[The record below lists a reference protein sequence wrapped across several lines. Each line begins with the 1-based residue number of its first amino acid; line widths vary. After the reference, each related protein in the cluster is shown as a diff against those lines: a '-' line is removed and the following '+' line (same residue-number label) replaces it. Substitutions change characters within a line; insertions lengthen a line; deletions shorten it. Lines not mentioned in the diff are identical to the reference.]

1 MKEPGPPCCGNIV
14 LIDPVLMD
22 TVPIDTVLTDA
33 ELTGTVLTDNGPD
46 GCDR

>member
-14 LIDPVLMD
+14 LIATVL
-22 TVPIDTVLTDA
+22 IDTVLIDA

>member
-14 LIDPVLMD
+14 LIDTVLTD
-22 TVPIDTVLTDA
+22 PVPIDAVPIDA

>member
-14 LIDPVLMD
+14 LTGAVR
-22 TVPIDTVLTDA
+22 
-33 ELTGTVLTDNGPD
+33 TGTVLTGAVRTGTVLIDAVRTDNGPD

>member
-14 LIDPVLMD
+14 LIDTVL
-22 TVPIDTVLTDA
+22 IDTVLIDA